1 MNFEELSEKIIKK
14 TISAGATDC
23 DVVLAKGES
32 KSISYRL
39 GKIEDIDKS
48 DGRTFGIRALIG
60 NQQAFISS
68 SDPDNENIEKLVH
81 KVVQMAHLAPEDD
94 TACLGDSSYFETN
107 FESLD
112 LCQNNETST
121 EDLIEMAKE
130 CEDEALSQSGIT
142 NSEGSGASYG
152 YSEFFLATSNGFN
165 GGYKSSSNS
174 ISCSVI
180 AGEGQSMERDY
191 DYAVAKHIEDLSS
204 PKEVGLSSAQ
214 KALRRM
220 NPRKI
225 KSCQIPVVFDK
236 RISNK
241 IIGYVAGAVS
251 GSAIAR
257 GTSFLKD
264 NLNQKIF
271 KIIGSISD
279 EMNTQCFVVGGW
291 VRDQIMNREN
301 SMDIDIVAVGNALD
315 LAKKCSKNLKG
326 SKVSVFKKFGTAHF
340 KVDNINIEFVQ
351 ARSESYTPDSRKP
364 KVEPSTLKEDQLR
377 RDFTINSLAISLN
390 KESWGKLVDLSL
402 IHI

>member
-1 MNFEELSEKIIKK
+1 M
-14 TISAGATDC
+14 C
-23 DVVLAKGES
+23 
-32 KSISYRL
+32 
-39 GKIEDIDKS
+39 
-48 DGRTFGIRALIG
+48 IR
-60 NQQAFISS
+60 
-68 SDPDNENIEKLVH
+68 DR
-81 KVVQMAHLAPEDD
+81 
-94 TACLGDSSYFETN
+94 
-107 FESLD
+107 
-112 LCQNNETST
+112 
-121 EDLIEMAKE
+121 
-130 CEDEALSQSGIT
+130 
-142 NSEGSGASYG
+142 SYG

-225 KSCQIPVVFDK
+225 KSCEIPVVFDK

-271 KIIGSISD
+271 NKTI
-279 EMNTQCFVVGGW
+279 
-291 VRDQIMNREN
+291 
-301 SMDIDIVAVGNALD
+301 
-315 LAKKCSKNLKG
+315 
-326 SKVSVFKKFGTAHF
+326 FGC
-340 KVDNINIEFVQ
+340 
-351 ARSESYTPDSRKP
+351 
-364 KVEPSTLKEDQLR
+364 STLSNFHTSR
-377 RDFTINSLAISLN
+377 
-390 KESWGKLVDLSL
+390 
-402 IHI
+402 